1 MPDKKLALVEHLNEL
16 RNRIIKSI
24 VSIIICAIFLYS
36 YVDVILSILVKPIGR
51 LVFIAP
57 QEAFVTNIKIVL
69 FGGLFLSLP
78 FVLYQVWQ
86 FISLGLNLNERKYV
100 LIFGPL
106 SLVFFILGSAFGY
119 FVIIPIGIKFLLGFA
134 TDFITPMITL
144 SNYVS
149 FVTMLTITFGLVFQ
163 LPLISLFLTKIG
175 LVTPKFLS
183 NKRKQAIVIIFVL
196 AATLTPPDVVTQCL
210 MAVPLLVLYEVGVI
224 FSKIVYKPI

>member
-1 MPDKKLALVEHLNEL
+1 
-16 RNRIIKSI
+16 
-24 VSIIICAIFLYS
+24 
-36 YVDVILSILVKPIGR
+36 
-51 LVFIAP
+51 
-57 QEAFVTNIKIVL
+57 
-69 FGGLFLSLP
+69 
-78 FVLYQVWQ
+78 
-86 FISLGLNLNERKYV
+86 
-100 LIFGPL
+100 
-106 SLVFFILGSAFGY
+106 
-119 FVIIPIGIKFLLGFA
+119 
-134 TDFITPMITL
+134 MITL